1 MAAGRRLHL
10 TPSALSHQLRQ
21 AEGLLGTTLFQRRH
35 RRLLLTAAG
44 ERFLDSAR
52 KVLAEIDR
60 AEAGA
65 RRGEGEQLIRLSTG
79 CYTVYGWLGR
89 ALLRFADT
97 HPDVEVRVVLEATQR
112 PLEALLDG
120 SLDLALTSTEPGHPR
135 LVDIPLF
142 RDELVLVVP
151 VGHRLADRSSV
162 RPEDLAGE
170 RLLTYDA
177 PREELDV
184 FRKFLWPGGVEPAR
198 TQRVPL
204 TEAMVELVAA
214 GVGVTALAT
223 WALKPDDAK
232 IRILKL
238 GPRGVQRVWRAVH
251 LRTRAGLGPI
261 QQFVSVVRG
270 LLPSPVT
277 GLRMAPARA
286 PAVGHA
292 RRVRA
297 STPPASWPLSPD
309 GVAGARSDGWAGLGS
324 GSD

>member
-1 MAAGRRLHL
+1 MLELRHYQLVVAAAEEGTLVAAARRLHL
-10 TPSALSHQLRQ
+10 TPSALSHQLRH
-21 AEGLLGTTLFQRRH
+21 AEEALGSTLFQRRH

-52 KVLAEIDR
+52 KVLAEVER
-60 AEAGA
+60 AEASA

-89 ALLRFADT
+89 ALVKFADT

-120 SLDLALTSTEPGHPR
+120 KLDLGLTSSEPSHPR
-135 LVDIPLF
+135 LVDLPLF

-151 VGHRLADRSSV
+151 AGHRLAGQTSV
-162 RPEDLAGE
+162 RPEDLASE

-177 PREELDV
+177 PREELDI
-184 FRKFLWPGGVEPAR
+184 FGKFLWPGGVEPLR

-214 GVGVTALAT
+214 GCGVTALAT
-223 WALKPDDAK
+223 WAFKTSDPK
-232 IRILKL
+232 IRTLRL
-238 GPRGVQRVWRAVH
+238 GPRGVQRTWRAVH
-251 LRTRAGLGPI
+251 LRARTGLEPI

-270 LLPSPVT
+270 LLPAPVR
-277 GLRMAPARA
+277 GLRPTTVAPRSRA
-286 PAVGHA
+286 TG
-292 RRVRA
+292 
-297 STPPASWPLSPD
+297 
-309 GVAGARSDGWAGLGS
+309 
-324 GSD
+324 

>member
-1 MAAGRRLHL
+1 MLELRHYQLVVAAAEEGTLVAAGRRLHL

-21 AEGLLGTTLFQRRH
+21 AEELLGTTLFQRRH

-89 ALLRFADT
+89 ALVRFADT

-120 SLDLALTSTEPGHPR
+120 SLDLALTSTEPSHPR

-151 VGHRLADRSSV
+151 VGHRLAERGSV
-162 RPEDLAGE
+162 RPEDLATE

-184 FRKFLWPGGVEPAR
+184 FGKFLWPGGVEPLR

-223 WALKPDDAK
+223 WALKPNDAK
-232 IRILKL
+232 VRTLKL

-261 QQFVSVVRG
+261 QRFVSVVRG

-277 GLRMAPARA
+277 GLRVAAGP
-286 PAVGHA
+286 G
-292 RRVRA
+292 RA
-297 STPPASWPLSPD
+297 S
-309 GVAGARSDGWAGLGS
+309 AGSRSVG
-324 GSD
+324 